1 MLPHIGLALGFPT
14 FAVAVKVAGLGYKQL
29 CSRISQR
36 RSKVRPNQQ
45 PVFSGRALGL
55 KPDESAKYQ

>member
-1 MLPHIGLALGFPT
+1 MPNDLPSTLYVPARFDWLQH
-14 FAVAVKVAGLGYKQL
+14 
-29 CSRISQR
+29 
-36 RSKVRPNQQ
+36 Q